1 MDSSTVGIERGCSM
15 MITYKNANGE
25 TKYWKTEGGAWN
37 AANRLNEKETDGMW
51 TFENEYQKGWYLEFT
66 KDGE

>member
-15 MITYKNANGE
+15 MITYKNADGK
-25 TKYWKTEGGAWN
+25 TKYWKTESGAWN
-37 AANRLNEKETDGMW
+37 AANRLNEKETNGMW
-51 TFENEYQKGWYLEFT
+51 TFENEYQKGFYLEFK

>member
-1 MDSSTVGIERGCSM
+1 
-15 MITYKNANGE
+15 MITLYTNSNGE

-37 AANRLNEKETDGMW
+37 AANRLNEKETNGMW
-51 TFENEYQKGWYLEFT
+51 TFENEYQKGFYLEFK